1 MKRISQRMVA
11 IACTASL
18 VSGCAVTRKQRTYS
32 VIGAAVFTGASAG
45 YAISRM
51 VAHCPDHAINGEQDV
66 CEADRID
73 SRNRWAGVALVGLIA
88 TIALQLLPVSDPEQ
102 PAPTSVAVL
111 PPPPPPPSASAL
123 HSPVAVQLA
132 HNARTLAAAG
142 RCVEAFGSL
151 KALASVD
158 RGLADQ
164 LRAWDP
170 SVSRC
175 RTATQAAGST
185 TAVEAP
191 PPVPPPPA
199 GPGAQPSTVAP

>member
-51 VAHCPDHAINGEQDV
+51 VARCPDHAINGAQDA
-66 CEADRID
+66 CEVDRID
-73 SRNRWAGVALVGLIA
+73 DRNRWAGVTLVGLIA

-102 PAPTSVAVL
+102 PAPTSVVVV
-111 PPPPPPPSASAL
+111 PPPPPPASANAL

-142 RCVEAFGSL
+142 QCGEVH
-151 KALASVD
+151 SVNA
-158 RGLADQ
+158 RV
-164 LRAWDP
+164 AW
-170 SVSRC
+170 
-175 RTATQAAGST
+175 
-185 TAVEAP
+185 
-191 PPVPPPPA
+191 
-199 GPGAQPSTVAP
+199 

>member
-1 MKRISQRMVA
+1 VKRISQRMVA

-51 VAHCPDHAINGEQDV
+51 VARCPDHAINGAQDA
-66 CEADRID
+66 CEVDRID
-73 SRNRWAGVALVGLIA
+73 DRNRWAGVTLVGLIA

-102 PAPTSVAVL
+102 PAPTSVVVV
-111 PPPPPPPSASAL
+111 PPPPPPASANAL

-142 RCVEAFGSL
+142 QCVEAFGSL

-170 SVSRC
+170 NVSRC
-175 RTATQAAGST
+175 RTASQAAGST
-185 TAVEAP
+185 TAVEVA

-199 GPGAQPSTVAP
+199 GPGAQSPQ